1 MTKHLLEAIRANSIE
16 FGQSSAEQTSQILH
30 TGGSCRQ
37 VAVRKIIQNYLVD

>member
-16 FGQSSAEQTSQILH
+16 FGQSGAEQTSQKLR
-30 TGGSCRQ
+30 TGDSYRQ